1 MNTKLTLSI
10 DKNVI
15 TRAKNYARHKNK
27 SLSQIIEDYLRSIS
41 NSEKNSPMLDEIPPV
56 TQSLSG
62 ILKGMP
68 EIDFKNE
75 ISDYVMRKHK

>member
-15 TRAKNYARHKNK
+15 MRAKNYAKNKNK
-27 SLSQIIEDYLRSIS
+27 SLSQIIEDYLKSIS
-41 NSEKNSPMLDEIPPV
+41 KNEKNIPALEEIPPI

-62 ILKGMP
+62 ILKGKP
-68 EIDFKNE
+68 EIDFKND
-75 ISDYVMRKHK
+75 ISDYMMRKHK

>member
-15 TRAKNYARHKNK
+15 TRAKNYARNKNK
-27 SLSQIIEDYLRSIS
+27 SLSQIIEDYLKSIS
-41 NSEKNSPMLDEIPPV
+41 KNEKNIPVLEEIPPI

-62 ILKGMP
+62 ILKGKP
-68 EIDFKNE
+68 EIDFKND
-75 ISDYVMRKHK
+75 ISDYMMRKHK

>member
-1 MNTKLTLSI
+1 MNTKLTLSL

-15 TRAKNYARHKNK
+15 TRAKNYARHQNK

-41 NSEKNSPMLDEIPPV
+41 KAEKNTLMLDKIPPI

-75 ISDYVMRKHK
+75 ISEYVMRKHK